1 MKKQIIAVMASAMVI
16 LGGGAIA
23 SADSQTVKGE
33 GDIVKIIGDN
43 AKTAVT
49 TRVFGFG
56 EPCGGAKQ
64 FMVYVENR
72 TGKIQLLRRCRLRRG
87 DRLEC
92 RPALHGNWGH
102 PRPRTGALSQVRCD
116 QERRYRR
123 LPSLHAAD
131 LPRQGAR
138 SNPHRSRWCQLR
150 VCVGGSRGTNESA
163 GSRLTFDSPVS
174 TASRLAATFPM

>member
-72 TGKIQLLRRCRLRRG
+72 TGKILYFADAACVAGTDWNADLLYTATGDIQDQELVHCRKFDVTRNADTGAYRVFM
-87 DRLEC
+87 
-92 RPALHGNWGH
+92 
-102 PRPRTGALSQVRCD
+102 PRTCLDKAPDRIRIEADGVNYGSASGG
-116 QERRYRR
+116 
-123 LPSLHAAD
+123 HAGPTKV
-131 LPRQGAR
+131 LAR
-138 SNPHRSRWCQLR
+138 
-150 VCVGGSRGTNESA
+150 G
-163 GSRLTFDSPVS
+163 
-174 TASRLAATFPM
+174 